1 MNKLLLILLLGC
13 AACTTQAQDPS
24 TSSAAK
30 DTGARP
36 AQAQAAPGGDLL
48 SQMRALTAD
57 ATCSE
62 STQCRSIPVGAL
74 ACGGPQDYLP
84 YSVTRTNEKQLR
96 ELAERYRAE
105 RQAQIVKTGEMSTCR
120 YRPDPGAVCV
130 SGTCRLGGADPS

>member
-13 AACTTQAQDPS
+13 AACTTQAQDP
-24 TSSAAK
+24 A
-30 DTGARP
+30 
-36 AQAQAAPGGDLL
+36 AAPAGAPARKAPPASGDLL
-48 SQMRALTAD
+48 SQMRAMTAD

-96 ELAERYRAE
+96 ELAERYRAQ
-105 RQAQIVKTGEMSTCR
+105 RQSEIVKTGEMSTCR